1 MPMELLLPFIISS
14 ISSIDVLCS
23 ALDIRGQANGDIGCM
38 SFVPS
43 SETGGNVL
51 QEFIDLIIVRI
62 HLILVG
68 SACYI
73 LFAFS
78 QWYYG
83 RRLVFSPL
91 LANRPISTQENF
103 PGNFSEHIIVKS

>member
-1 MPMELLLPFIISS
+1 MELLLPFIISS

-23 ALDIRGQANGDIGCM
+23 ELDISGQANGVSVACHL
-38 SFVPS
+38 FLRQKLV
-43 SETGGNVL
+43 ETLIL

-68 SACYI
+68 RACYI

-83 RRLVFSPL
+83 RRLVFSPP

>member
-1 MPMELLLPFIISS
+1 
-14 ISSIDVLCS
+14 
-23 ALDIRGQANGDIGCM
+23 M

-51 QEFIDLIIVRI
+51 QEFIL
-62 HLILVG
+62 LLSEFILFLSGVH
-68 SACYI
+68 ACYI

-83 RRLVFSPL
+83 RRLVL
-91 LANRPISTQENF
+91 KV
-103 PGNFSEHIIVKS
+103 VKS